1 MINLTSR
8 LVESSDNGAILS
20 GLDVQIKF
28 GDDFLAPI
36 TTDAQGWANVSY
48 TVPLDQKLGPVTVQ
62 FIFSDNP
69 GAFLV
74 GTISNLTNIEVR
86 SNTVLT
92 IDSPI
97 LANPVA
103 GETFNV
109 TGTITSD
116 NGSNLTTLQ
125 GKPLSALVDVRING
139 GTTGFSTSNGT
150 VQENSTWKVT
160 ITLDNNFARGT
171 HTIDASFT
179 PTSNSL
185 HYVGSTDDDTFDSR
199 GFSRLRFVEPVEDNG
214 QPSVNFRVVRGENLQ
229 VTVELTDNTLAT
241 MGSQDV
247 NISLFGTDIFQEFQT
262 GASNGTLTVSIPIPT
277 DMTPGIAHINASYD
291 GIDVTDGI
299 VE

>member
-1 MINLTSR
+1 M
-8 LVESSDNGAILS
+8 
-20 GLDVQIKF
+20 QIKF
-28 GDDFLAPI
+28 GDDFLTPI
-36 TTDAQGWANVSY
+36 TTDGQGWANVSY

-103 GETFNV
+103 GETFNI

-125 GKPLSALVDVRING
+125 GNALSALVDVRING

-150 VQENSTWKVT
+150 VQEDSTWKVT

-171 HTIDASFT
+171 HTT
-179 PTSNSL
+179 M
-185 HYVGSTDDDTFDSR
+185 
-199 GFSRLRFVEPVEDNG
+199 
-214 QPSVNFRVVRGENLQ
+214 Q
-229 VTVELTDNTLAT
+229 VSHPPQTAFITLDPQ
-241 MGSQDV
+241 M
-247 NISLFGTDIFQEFQT
+247 
-262 GASNGTLTVSIPIPT
+262 
-277 DMTPGIAHINASYD
+277 MTPLTREDFLDCDLLNLLKIMDSHR
-291 GIDVTDGI
+291 
-299 VE
+299 